1 MDDDRFPKNRGMLC
15 TSEPIKPCDVCIR
28 EKIAGSDAMRV
39 FLGMI
44 LGVLLTISVAY
55 INDHITSG
63 PSIASTQVRTT
74 DGSGRPV
81 TTTTDTTTRKPW
93 VNWDVV
99 DSDWRGFTTRARHA
113 WNQLSAK
120 LKS

>member
-1 MDDDRFPKNRGMLC
+1 
-15 TSEPIKPCDVCIR
+15 
-28 EKIAGSDAMRV
+28 MRV

-81 TTTTDTTTRKPW
+81 TTTTDTTTGKPW

>member
-1 MDDDRFPKNRGMLC
+1 
-15 TSEPIKPCDVCIR
+15 
-28 EKIAGSDAMRV
+28 MRT
-39 FLGMI
+39 FLGII

-63 PSIASTQVRTT
+63 SSVASTQVRTT
-74 DGSGRPV
+74 DGSGHPV
-81 TTTTDTTTRKPW
+81 TTTSDTTARRPW

-99 DSDWRGFTTRARHA
+99 DADWRGFTVRVRHA

-120 LKS
+120 LDRS

>member
-1 MDDDRFPKNRGMLC
+1 
-15 TSEPIKPCDVCIR
+15 
-28 EKIAGSDAMRV
+28 MRA

-44 LGVLLTISVAY
+44 LGVLLTILVVY
-55 INDHITSG
+55 IHDHIAPDS
-63 PSIASTQVRTT
+63 SVASTQVRTT

-81 TTTTDTTTRKPW
+81 TPDTTAQKQW
-93 VNWDVV
+93 VNWDTV
-99 DSDWRGFTTRARHA
+99 DNDWRGFTTRARHA